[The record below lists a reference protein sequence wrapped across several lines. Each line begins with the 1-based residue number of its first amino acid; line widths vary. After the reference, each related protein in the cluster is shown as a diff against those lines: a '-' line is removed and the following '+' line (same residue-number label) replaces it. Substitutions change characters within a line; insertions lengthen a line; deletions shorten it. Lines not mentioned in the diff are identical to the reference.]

1 MSFKVLQAHN
11 HPTYFSI
18 QIFKQLEKTETERE
32 KTQIFCQWSQMSS
45 VKQPINFCWM
55 EKFQSNIFKLNKLV
69 GLIFGNAEFRR
80 PIRAEGLKK
89 RAKIF
94 HNPKNCVK
102 MTATDIEEFTKD
114 LGVL

>member
-1 MSFKVLQAHN
+1 
-11 HPTYFSI
+11 
-18 QIFKQLEKTETERE
+18 
-32 KTQIFCQWSQMSS
+32 MSS

-69 GLIFGNAEFRR
+69 GLIFGNVEFRR

-89 RAKIF
+89 RAKISDD
-94 HNPKNCVK
+94 PKNGVK
-102 MTATDIEEFTKD
+102 MTATDIEEFTKN